1 MLPGNRVIMTNTVL
15 RQIPNALTTMRLF
28 LAVPICLLILDENYS
43 AVLWIA
49 LLAGVSDGVDGWL
62 ARKLDATSRYG
73 AIVDPLAD
81 KVMLGCAYAC
91 FALVDL
97 LPWWVVMV
105 VLGRD
110 LVIISGA
117 LAYHWRFGRYDMAPS
132 WWGKWSTFVQ
142 ILFALMLVL
151 QQVQAVF
158 PGLLLGC
165 VQWCLLLATLVS
177 GGRYVYTWGSKA
189 RAQRERKDSGNRRI
203 HY

>member
-1 MLPGNRVIMTNTVL
+1 MTNPVL

-43 AVLWIA
+43 AVLWVA

-97 LPWWVVMV
+97 LPWWVVAV

-110 LVIISGA
+110 IVIVGGA
-117 LAYHWRFGRYDMAPS
+117 LAYHWRFGSYDMAPS
-132 WWGKWSTFVQ
+132 TWGKFSTFVQ
-142 ILFALMLVL
+142 ILLALMLVS

-158 PGLLLGC
+158 DE
-165 VQWCLLLATLVS
+165 LLLASVLWCLVLTTLVS
-177 GGRYVYTWGSKA
+177 GGHYVFSWGSKA
-189 RAQRERKDSGNRRI
+189 WAQRERKDSA
-203 HY
+203 H